1 MRYACGG
8 SKSDH
13 ALKGEMSMFGL
24 MTSLIALPNFHLAV
38 VHGHWD
44 TGEPGADGL
53 MVDREG
59 FTRVVRVT
67 VTPVGDK

>member
-1 MRYACGG
+1 
-8 SKSDH
+8 
-13 ALKGEMSMFGL
+13 MFGL
-24 MTSLIALPNFHLAV
+24 MTSLTALPNFHLAV